1 MKKISVLFVCL
12 GNICRSPA
20 AESIFISLLVK
31 KGLKDGFIVDSA
43 GTGSWHIGK
52 EADSRMRIA
61 AERRDINILSKA
73 RQITSKD
80 FDDFNYILAMDD
92 SNFRNIQDLKNRTAS
107 TGFASI
113 KKIQDFRSVFNEQEV
128 PDPYFGG
135 DEGFD
140 YVLDILEDSV
150 NGFFGKYFLNLF
162 DLSLFRNLVI
172 IKVNNF
178 VHYLINCMSVC
189 NNFYCVIRFY

>member
-20 AESIFISLLVK
+20 AEAIFISLLER
-31 KGLKDGFIVDSA
+31 KGLTDGFIVDSA

-52 EADSRMRIA
+52 KADSRMRIA
-61 AERRDINILSKA
+61 ADRRGINILSKA

-80 FDDFNYILAMDD
+80 FKKFNYILAMDD
-92 SNFRNIQDLKNRTAS
+92 SNFRNIQDLKKSTAS
-107 TGFASI
+107 AGFASI
-113 KKIQDFRSVFNEQEV
+113 KKIQDFKSVFNEQEV

-135 DEGFD
+135 DDGFD

-150 NGFFGKYFLNLF
+150 NGFLE
-162 DLSLFRNLVI
+162 SI
-172 IKVNNF
+172 
-178 VHYLINCMSVC
+178 S
-189 NNFYCVIRFY
+189 

>member
-20 AESIFISLLVK
+20 AEAIFTSLLVK
-31 KGLKDGFIVDSA
+31 KGLTDGFIVDSA

-52 EADSRMRIA
+52 KADSRMRIA
-61 AERRDINILSKA
+61 AERRNINILSRA
-73 RQITSKD
+73 RQIRSKD
-80 FDDFNYILAMDD
+80 FDEFNYILAMDD
-92 SNFRNIQDLKNRTAS
+92 SNFKNIQDLKNRKAS

-128 PDPYFGG
+128 PDPYYGG

-150 NGFFGKYFLNLF
+150 IGFL
-162 DLSLFRNLVI
+162 DSI
-172 IKVNNF
+172 
-178 VHYLINCMSVC
+178 S
-189 NNFYCVIRFY
+189 

>member
-20 AESIFISLLVK
+20 AEAIFISLLEK
-31 KGLKDGFIVDSA
+31 KGLTDCFIVDSA

-52 EADSRMRIA
+52 KADSRMRIA

-80 FDDFNYILAMDD
+80 FDEFNYILAMDD
-92 SNFRNIQDLKNRTAS
+92 SNFRNIQDLKNRKAS
-107 TGFASI
+107 SGCASI

-150 NGFFGKYFLNLF
+150 NGFLE
-162 DLSLFRNLVI
+162 SI
-172 IKVNNF
+172 
-178 VHYLINCMSVC
+178 S
-189 NNFYCVIRFY
+189 

>member
-20 AESIFISLLVK
+20 AEAIFISLLEK
-31 KGLKDGFIVDSA
+31 RGLRDCFIVDSA

-52 EADSRMRIA
+52 TADSRMWIA
-61 AERRDINILSKA
+61 ADRRDLNIFSNA

-80 FDDFNYILAMDD
+80 FDEFNYILAMDD
-92 SNFRNIQDLKNRTAS
+92 SNFRNIQDLQNRKAS

-113 KKIQDFRSVFNEQEV
+113 KKMQDFRSVFYEQEV

-150 NGFFGKYFLNLF
+150 NGFLESISWFIWSQ
-162 DLSLFRNLVI
+162 SL
-172 IKVNNF
+172 
-178 VHYLINCMSVC
+178 
-189 NNFYCVIRFY
+189 

>member
-20 AESIFISLLVK
+20 AEAIFISLLK
-31 KGLKDGFIVDSA
+31 NNGLTDSFIVDSA

-52 EADSRMRIA
+52 KADTRMRIA
-61 AERRDINILSKA
+61 AERRNIDILSRA
-73 RQITSKD
+73 RQITSND
-80 FDDFNYILAMDD
+80 FDEFNYILAMDD
-92 SNFRNIQDLKNRTAS
+92 SNFRNIHDLKNRTSS
-107 TGFASI
+107 TDFASI

-150 NGFFGKYFLNLF
+150 KGFFE
-162 DLSLFRNLVI
+162 SI
-172 IKVNNF
+172 
-178 VHYLINCMSVC
+178 S
-189 NNFYCVIRFY
+189 

>member
-1 MKKISVLFVCL
+1 MNKISVLFVCL

-20 AESIFISLLVK
+20 AEAIFIRLLERN
-31 KGLKDGFIVDSA
+31 GLTDAFIVDSA

-52 EADSRMRIA
+52 KADSRMRIA
-61 AERRDINILSKA
+61 AERRDINILSRA

-80 FDDFNYILAMDD
+80 FDEFNYILAMDD
-92 SNFRNIQDLKNRTAS
+92 SNFKNIQDLKNRTAS
-107 TGFASI
+107 TGFAAI

-140 YVLDILEDSV
+140 YVIDILEDSV
-150 NGFFGKYFLNLF
+150 NGFLE
-162 DLSLFRNLVI
+162 SI
-172 IKVNNF
+172 
-178 VHYLINCMSVC
+178 S
-189 NNFYCVIRFY
+189 

>member
-20 AESIFISLLVK
+20 AEAVFLGLLEK
-31 KGLKDGFIVDSA
+31 KGLTEAFIVDSA

-52 EADSRMRIA
+52 KADLRMRIA

-80 FDDFNYILAMDD
+80 FEKFNYILAMDD
-92 SNFRNIQDLKNRTAS
+92 SNFRNIQDFKNRTS
-107 TGFASI
+107 SNDFASI
-113 KKIQDFRSVFNEQEV
+113 KKIQSFRSVFNVQEV

-150 NGFFGKYFLNLF
+150 SGFLE
-162 DLSLFRNLVI
+162 SI
-172 IKVNNF
+172 
-178 VHYLINCMSVC
+178 S
-189 NNFYCVIRFY
+189 

>member
-1 MKKISVLFVCL
+1 MNKISVLFVCL

-20 AESIFISLLVK
+20 AEAIFLSLLEE

-52 EADSRMRIA
+52 KADSRMRIA
-61 AERRDINILSKA
+61 AERRGINILSMA

-80 FDDFNYILAMDD
+80 FIEFDYILAMDD
-92 SNFRNIQDLKNRTAS
+92 SNFRNIQNLKNSTAS

-113 KKIQDFRSVFNEQEV
+113 KKIQDFRSVFKEQEV

-150 NGFFGKYFLNLF
+150 NGFLE
-162 DLSLFRNLVI
+162 SI
-172 IKVNNF
+172 
-178 VHYLINCMSVC
+178 S
-189 NNFYCVIRFY
+189 

>member
-20 AESIFISLLVK
+20 AEAIFISLLEK
-31 KGLKDGFIVDSA
+31 EGLTDGFIVDSA

-52 EADSRMRIA
+52 KADFRMRIA
-61 AERRDINILSKA
+61 AERRDINILSTA

-80 FDDFNYILAMDD
+80 FEEFNYILAMED
-92 SNFRNIQDLKNRTAS
+92 SNFRNIQDLKRTAS

-150 NGFFGKYFLNLF
+150 SGFLE
-162 DLSLFRNLVI
+162 SI
-172 IKVNNF
+172 
-178 VHYLINCMSVC
+178 S
-189 NNFYCVIRFY
+189 